1 MDYRRSQT
9 LDGERSPFDL
19 HEQRCACTTL
29 TLLLAKP
36 HKVIPRQSVSDGV
49 KTPAAQSCREDIG
62 MLPCPLYSY
71 VETN

>member
-1 MDYRRSQT
+1 MDYRRSQCFS
-9 LDGERSPFDL
+9 GKRSPFDL

-49 KTPAAQSCREDIG
+49 KTADSTK
-62 MLPCPLYSY
+62 L
-71 VETN
+71 